1 MARTLVV
8 GGCGF
13 LGSHLVDA
21 LRSKGHEVRVLDL
34 QPIPSELRVGW
45 KGVEFQ
51 KGDML
56 DAHALARAVED
67 RDFVFHYAT
76 TTIPRT
82 SIADPELDNQN
93 LVAALRLI
101 KACAAAKVTKIV
113 FPSSGGTVYGK
124 PDQVPIPEDALP
136 RPGSPYAATKVAI
149 EHQLAIA
156 ERAHALDYAVL
167 RYGNPYGPRQNP
179 TGKMGI
185 VSVFLGLLRRGE
197 TPTLFGD
204 GSTTKDF
211 FYAEDAASAA
221 LAVLP
226 PSSQKVFNVASG
238 RGTTIRQLL
247 EAMEDVVGRK
257 IEPKKAP
264 PVPGDEPTCVL
275 DIRRI
280 RDVYGWQP
288 KVDLREGL
296 RRTWSWIQALPG
308 F

>member
-1 MARTLVV
+1 M
-8 GGCGF
+8 
-13 LGSHLVDA
+13 DA
-21 LRSKGHEVRVLDL
+21 LGSKGHEVRVLDL
-34 QPIPSELRVGW
+34 QPIPSELRVAW
-45 KGVEFQ
+45 KGVDFQ

-56 DAHALARAVED
+56 DARAVAHAVED
-67 RDFVFHYAT
+67 CDFVFHYAT
-76 TTIPRT
+76 TTIPKT
-82 SIADPELDNQN
+82 SMADPELDNQN
-93 LVAALRLI
+93 LVATLRLI
-101 KACAAAKVTKIV
+101 RACAAARVKKIV

-124 PDQVPIPEDALP
+124 PDRVPIPEEAPP
-136 RPGSPYAATKVAI
+136 RPGSPYAATKIAI

-156 ERAHALDYAVL
+156 ERVHGLDYTVL
-167 RYGNPYGPRQNP
+167 RYGNPYGPRQSP

-197 TPTLFGD
+197 TPTLYGD
-204 GSTTKDF
+204 GSATKDF
-211 FYAEDAASAA
+211 FYAEDAATAA

-247 EAMEDVVGRK
+247 EAMADVVGRR

-264 PVPGDEPTCVL
+264 SAPGDEPTCVL

-288 KVDLREGL
+288 KVDLHEGL
-296 RRTWSWIQALPG
+296 RRTWSWIQTLPG
-308 F
+308 L